1 MLPLQTILLLMNTYR
16 KLTAA
21 EIATLEKQHCRCA
34 DWSAVEVAQDFS
46 PLHIHNVNFSGQVK
60 LGTFTKTITLPGGLQ
75 RNTGI
80 SNANI
85 HHCDIRNDVYIN
97 NIRSSI
103 ANYTVDEDSVIEN
116 VDILVTEGKCSFG
129 NGVRVIVINEMG
141 GREVPIYNE
150 LSAQVAYIIA
160 LYRHRPEVL
169 KRLFK
174 LIDEYAEK
182 QSSSMGYVGKNV
194 HITNSSSLRNMVFK
208 DSCIVNGVYKLG
220 DGTINSSPEA
230 PTYIGQG
237 VIASHFI
244 VAEGSKITDSTVIDH
259 CFVGQGCQLGKM
271 YSAENSLFFANSAGF
286 HGEAC
291 SIFAGPFT
299 VTHHKS
305 TLLIAAVYS
314 FFNAGSGSNQSNH
327 MYKLGPA
334 HQGVLERG
342 CKTASDSY
350 LLWPAKIGAFTVV
363 MGRHDSNSDTSALP
377 FSYLIENENKS
388 ILVPGVNLRSVGT
401 IRDAQKWPKRDI
413 RKANQKR
420 DLINFNLLSPFTI
433 HKMLKGRNLLLKL
446 EQHSGQTS
454 EFYSYHS
461 TLIKRSSLKNGIK
474 LYEMGITKFL
484 GNSLISRLEK
494 AASLKS
500 NEDIRR
506 ALQPDSQVGLG
517 EWIDVAGMIA
527 PQTELTRL
535 LDDIENGTLATLNDI
550 SERFEQVHK
559 YYYDYEWTW
568 AAKLLR
574 YSYGKMLEEFTAEDV
589 IKCVELWKKSVVELD
604 EMLYADAKKEF
615 TLSAMTSFGVDGNE
629 QDKQL
634 DFEQVRGQFEKNA
647 FVAEVTDHIAR
658 KTALGDS
665 MIEKMKAIL

>member
-1 MLPLQTILLLMNTYR
+1 MNAYR
-16 KLTAA
+16 KLTPD
-21 EIATLEKQHCRCA
+21 EISTLEKQHCRCA
-34 DWSAVEVAQDFS
+34 DWNAIEVVPNFS
-46 PLHIHNVNFSGQVK
+46 PLHLHNVNFSGQVK
-60 LGTFTKTITLPGGLQ
+60 LGMFTKTITLPGGLQ

-85 HHCDIRNDVYIN
+85 HNCDIRNNVYIN

-103 ANYTVDEDSVIEN
+103 ANYVVDEDSMIEN

-129 NGVRVIVINEMG
+129 NGVRVNVINEVG

-160 LYRHRPEVL
+160 LYRHRPKVI
-169 KRLFK
+169 KQLFK
-174 LIDEYAEK
+174 LIDEYAEA
-182 QSSSMGYVGKNV
+182 QSSTMGYVGKNV
-194 HITNSSSLRNMVFK
+194 HITNSRTLRNMVFK
-208 DSCIVNGVYKLG
+208 DSCIINGVYKLG
-220 DGTINSSPEA
+220 DGTINSCPEDPA
-230 PTYIGQG
+230 YIGQG

-244 VAEGSKITDSTVIDH
+244 VAEGAKISDSTIIDR
-259 CFVGQGCQLGKM
+259 CFVGQSCQLSKM
-271 YSAENSLFFANSAGF
+271 YSAEHSLFFANCAGF

-299 VTHHKS
+299 TTHHKS
-305 TLLIAAVYS
+305 TLLIATLCS

-327 MYKLGPA
+327 MYKLGPI

-342 CKTASDSY
+342 GKTASDSY

-363 MGRHDSNSDTSALP
+363 MGRHGRNSDTSALP

-388 ILVPGVNLRSVGT
+388 VLVPGVNLRSVGT
-401 IRDAQKWPKRDI
+401 IRDAQKWPKRDV
-413 RKANQKR
+413 RKAAQKR

-433 HKMLKGRNLLLKL
+433 HKMVKGHNLLLRL

-461 TLIKRSSLKNGIK
+461 TLIKRSSLKNGIR

-494 AASLKS
+494 AVSLKT

-517 EWIDVAGMIA
+517 EWMDVAGMIA

-535 LDDIENGTLATLNDI
+535 LDDIEKGTLATLKDI
-550 SERFEQVHK
+550 VNRFEQIHK
-559 YYYDYEWTW
+559 NYYDYEWTW

-574 YSYGKMLEEFTAEDV
+574 YGYGKMPEEFTAEDV
-589 IKCVELWKKSVVELD
+589 IKCVELWKKSVEELN
-604 EMLYADAKKEF
+604 ELLYADAKKEF
-615 TLSAMTSFGVDGNE
+615 TLSAMTGFGVDGSE
-629 QDKQL
+629 EEKQL
-634 DFEQVRGQFEKNA
+634 DFEQVRGAFEENA
-647 FVAEVTDHIAR
+647 FVVEIINHTAR
-658 KTALGDS
+658 KTALGNS
-665 MIEKMKAIL
+665 MIEKMKKIEIQEKQKK

>member
-1 MLPLQTILLLMNTYR
+1 MGSYR
-16 KLTAA
+16 KLTAD
-21 EIATLEKQHCRCA
+21 EILTLEKQYCRCA
-34 DWSAVEVAQDFS
+34 DWGAIEVASDFS

-60 LGTFTKTITLPGGLQ
+60 LGKFTKTITLPGGLR

-85 HHCDIRNDVYIN
+85 HNCDIRNNVYIN
-97 NIRSSI
+97 NICSSI
-103 ANYTVDEDSVIEN
+103 ASYVVDEDSVIEN

-129 NGVRVIVINEMG
+129 NGVRVNVINEMG

-160 LYRHRPEVL
+160 LYRHRPEVI
-169 KRLFK
+169 KQLFK
-174 LIDEYAEK
+174 LIDEYAEA
-182 QSSSMGYVGKNV
+182 QSSTMGYVGKNV
-194 HITNSSSLRNMVFK
+194 HITNSRTLRNMVFK
-208 DSCIVNGVYKLG
+208 DSCVINGVYKLG
-220 DGTINSSPEA
+220 DGTINSCPED
-230 PTYIGQG
+230 PTYVGQG

-244 VAEGSKITDSTVIDH
+244 AAEGSKIADSVIIDH
-259 CFVGQGCQLGKM
+259 CFVGQGCRLGKM
-271 YSAENSLFFANSAGF
+271 YSAENSLFFANSVGF

-305 TLLIAAVYS
+305 TLLIAAAYS

-327 MYKLGPA
+327 MYKLGPI

-363 MGRHDSNSDTSALP
+363 MGRHDRNSDTSALP
-377 FSYLIENENKS
+377 FSYLIEHDNQS
-388 ILVPGVNLRSVGT
+388 FLAPGVNLRSVGT
-401 IRDAQKWPKRDI
+401 VRDAQKWPKRDT
-413 RKANQKR
+413 RKAPQKR

-433 HKMLKGRNLLLKL
+433 HKMVKGRNLLLRL

-461 TLIKRSSLKNGIK
+461 TLIRRGALTRGIK

-494 AASLKS
+494 AQSLKTS
-500 NEDIRR
+500 KDIRC

-517 EWIDVAGMIA
+517 EWMDISGMIA
-527 PQTELTRL
+527 PQTEITRL
-535 LDDIENGTLATLNDI
+535 LDDIENGTLATLKDVL
-550 SERFEQVHK
+550 ERFELAHK
-559 YYYDYEWTW
+559 SYYDYEWTW

-574 YSYGKMLEEFTAEDV
+574 YSYGKMPENFTAEDV
-589 IKCVELWKKSVVELD
+589 IKCVELWKNSVVELD

-615 TLSAMTSFGVDGNE
+615 TLSAMTGFGVDGDE
-629 QDKQL
+629 EDKQL
-634 DFEQVRGQFEKNA
+634 DFEQVRGPFEANA
-647 FVAEVTDHIAR
+647 FVAEVTSHIAR
-658 KTALGDS
+658 KTGLGNN
-665 MIEKMKAIL
+665 MIERMKKIKE